1 MAEDENERVDFG
13 VDHKVTNQLLAPWMP
28 RDCEL
33 NYNRKLEI
41 CPSALRQ
48 LSNIQSFSLMPS
60 DYRSLF
66 LHQLQ
71 LQDSRPTMTPNRH
84 PITPRHS
91 PIPWDKLMRLNYKF
105 LLSPPPLMISTQIL
119 IWKVVNHQLPRLLRT
134 CGQSHPPISHMFPRK
149 SPSTFS
155 IAEGSLRHDGDIFG
169 A

>member
-1 MAEDENERVDFG
+1 
-13 VDHKVTNQLLAPWMP
+13 MP

-33 NYNRKLEI
+33 NCNRNLEI

-48 LSNIQSFSLMPS
+48 LSNIHSFSLMPS
-60 DYRSLF
+60 DYRNLF
-66 LHQLQ
+66 LHQPQ
-71 LQDSRPTMTPNRH
+71 LLDNRPTMTPNRH

-91 PIPWDKLMRLNYKF
+91 PTLRDKSTRRKYMF
-105 LLSPPPLMISTQIL
+105 LLSPLLLMISTQIL

-134 CGQSHPPISHMFPRK
+134 CGQSHPPISHMYPRK

-155 IAEGSLRHDGDIFG
+155 VAGGSLRHDGAIFG